1 MDSKNLPIT
10 GPCPIDLDAIGF
22 DRTSKRS
29 HCGHCEKSVHVLS
42 NMTEREARAFM
53 TENAGK
59 NLCVS
64 YARTKDGA
72 VQFKPEPTPQI
83 VPLAR
88 LSRRPAAAA
97 AGLGLAMALA
107 ACTPH
112 SDPAQN
118 VVGEMVPE
126 PVEMVD
132 GGIEMKEP
140 CDGKNPKTP
149 DGARE
154 PVEMVEGEMPI
165 RDPEP
170 VPLAGAMV
178 VPEPPPEPDMI
189 DGEMEI
195 VAPEPS
201 ANAVPEPVPEPI
213 NGEMHA
219 RGSRHVLHFD
229 D

>member
-1 MDSKNLPIT
+1 MDSTNLPIT

-22 DRTSKRS
+22 DRSSKRS
-29 HCGHCEKSVHVLS
+29 HCSHCEKNVHVLS

-64 YARTKDGA
+64 YARTKDGT
-72 VQFKPEPTPQI
+72 VQFKPEPPSQI

-112 SDPAQN
+112 SDPPKN

-126 PVEMVD
+126 AIEVVD

-140 CDGKNPKTP
+140 CDNPKKKP
-149 DGARE
+149 DGDRE
-154 PVEMVEGEMPI
+154 PLEMVEGEMPI
-165 RDPEP
+165 EEP
-170 VPLAGAMV
+170 PLAGAMV
-178 VPEPPPEPDMI
+178 VPEPPPETDQV

-195 VAPEPS
+195 VPPEPKD
-201 ANAVPEPVPEPI
+201 
-213 NGEMHA
+213 GEMHA
-219 RGSRHVLHFD
+219 RGSRQVLHFD

>member
-22 DRTSKRS
+22 DRSSKRS

-42 NMTEREARAFM
+42 NMTEREARGFM

-59 NLCVS
+59 KLCVS
-64 YARTKDGA
+64 YARSKDGT

-112 SDPAQN
+112 SN
-118 VVGEMVPE
+118 NVGEMVAE
-126 PVEMVD
+126 DIEVVE
-132 GGIEMKEP
+132 GGIEMEEP
-140 CDGKNPKTP
+140 CEKPKDGVELAGKMSVPEP
-149 DGARE
+149 P

-165 RDPEP
+165 EEP
-170 VPLAGAMV
+170 PSVPLAGAMV
-178 VPEPPPEPDMI
+178 MPPPPPPETDML

-195 VAPEPS
+195 MPPETQ
-201 ANAVPEPVPEPI
+201 VEPKVDEV
-213 NGEMHA
+213 EMHA
-219 RGSRHVLHFD
+219 RGSRQVLHFD

>member
-22 DRTSKRS
+22 DRSSKRS

-53 TENAGK
+53 TQNAGK

-64 YARTKDGA
+64 YARTKDGT
-72 VQFKPEPTPQI
+72 VQFKPEPSAQL

-88 LSRRPAAAA
+88 LARRPAAAA

-112 SDPAQN
+112 SGPGEN
-118 VVGEMVPE
+118 VVGEMKAPDPE
-126 PVEMVD
+126 VEVVD
-132 GGIEMKEP
+132 GGIQMQEP
-140 CDGKNPKTP
+140 CDNPKKPTGDQDP
-149 DGARE
+149 I
-154 PVEMVEGEMPI
+154 EMVEGEMPI
-165 RDPEP
+165 QEPEP
-170 VPLAGAMV
+170 VPAAGKMIM
-178 VPEPPPEPDMI
+178 PEPPPEPDMVEGKM
-189 DGEMEI
+189 DI
-195 VAPEPS
+195 VPPEPT
-201 ANAVPEPVPEPI
+201 AAEV
-213 NGEMHA
+213 HA
-219 RGSRHVLHFD
+219 RGSRQVLHFD

>member
-64 YARTKDGA
+64 YARRQDGSVA
-72 VQFKPEPTPQI
+72 FKPEPTPQI
-83 VPLAR
+83 VPLTR

-97 AGLGLAMALA
+97 AGLGLAIALA

-112 SDPAQN
+112 SDPTQN
-118 VVGEMVPE
+118 VVGEMAPDPIE
-126 PVEMVD
+126 QVE
-132 GGIEMKEP
+132 GGMEMKEP
-140 CDGKNPKTP
+140 CDTTKKP
-149 DGARE
+149 DGDPRA
-154 PVEMVEGEMPI
+154 VEMVEGEMPI
-165 RDPEP
+165 QKPE
-170 VPLAGAMV
+170 AGAMV
-178 VPEPPPEPDMI
+178 MPELPPEPDMI

-195 VAPEPS
+195 VAPEPP
-201 ANAVPEPVPEPI
+201 AEPDVAPDSEPD
-213 NGEMHA
+213 NVEMHA
-219 RGSRHVLHFD
+219 RGSRKVLHFD